1 VIDYSGASYPVRG
14 DLVECHREIHR
25 NLGAPGTWWTGS
37 EKLAI
42 AAEARAAPECALCR
56 ERKAAVSPFAVDGT
70 HAGPALL
77 PAEVVDVVHR
87 IVTDPGRLSRSW
99 CDGVLAKTLDDGR
112 YVELIGTV
120 VSITAL
126 DVFARAIGADTAPL
140 PAAQAGEPSR
150 ERPASAVDQ
159 GAWVPLVPFGEAGG
173 ADAERVYG
181 GLDAV
186 PNIGRALSLVP
197 SQVEAL
203 RAFSGPHY
211 MTIEHVGD
219 PSYETPG
226 RALDRLQMELV
237 AARVSKLNDC
247 FY

>member
-1 VIDYSGASYPVRG
+1 MIDYSGGSYPVRA
-14 DLVECHREIHR
+14 DLVECHREIHGS
-25 NLGAPGTWWTGS
+25 LGAPGTWWTGS

-42 AAEARAAPECALCR
+42 AAEARAARECELCGA
-56 ERKAAVSPFAVDGT
+56 RKAAVSPFAVDGT
-70 HAGPALL
+70 HTGPGML

-87 IVTDPGRLSRSW
+87 IVTDPGRLSKSW
-99 CDGVLAKTLDDGR
+99 CDGVLEKTLDDGR
-112 YVELIGTV
+112 YVELIGTLV
-120 VSITAL
+120 VVTAL
-126 DVFARAIGADTAPL
+126 DIFARAIGIAAAPL
-140 PAAQAGEPSR
+140 PEVRSGEPIR
-150 ERPASAVDQ
+150 ERPSSARDE
-159 GAWVPLVPFGEAGG
+159 GAWVPLVPCGEAGG
-173 ADAERVYG
+173 SDAERVYG

-197 SQVEAL
+197 SQVESL

-211 MTIEHVGD
+211 MTIDHVAD
-219 PSYETPG
+219 PNYETPG